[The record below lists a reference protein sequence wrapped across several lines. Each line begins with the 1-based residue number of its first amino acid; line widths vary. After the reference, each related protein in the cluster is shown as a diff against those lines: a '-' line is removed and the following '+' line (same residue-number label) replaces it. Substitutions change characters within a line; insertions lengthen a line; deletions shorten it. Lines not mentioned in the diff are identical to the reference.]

1 MSHHA
6 DTPSKTPDEP
16 KAPRRA
22 NFVVGAA
29 VVVLLVGSLIWLLAG
44 GALASPSAESN
55 LHALVHDSEG
65 NVYALPLDQDATF
78 EVATDAGRNVV
89 QVEDGVVFVSEAD
102 CDNLDCVHQGS
113 INAPGKQ
120 IICLPHKLWI
130 EVTSESDD
138 EGGHMDVNAANDGG
152 EGERE
157 DEGDSG
163 HGDGEGEGEREDE
176 GGFDDKGEGEREDE
190 DEDESGFDAVSR

>member
-1 MSHHA
+1 MNHHA

-16 KAPRRA
+16 QVPRRA
-22 NFVVGAA
+22 NFFVGAA
-29 VVVLLVGSLIWLLAG
+29 VIVLLAGSLIWLFAG
-44 GALASPSAESN
+44 GMLASPSAESN

-89 QVEDGVVFVSEAD
+89 RVEGGAVFVSEAD
-102 CDNLDCVHQGS
+102 CDNLDCVHQGA

-138 EGGHMDVNAANDGG
+138 EGGRMDVNAVNDGS
-152 EGERE
+152 E
-157 DEGDSG
+157 
-163 HGDGEGEGEREDE
+163 GEGEGVRERE
-176 GGFDDKGEGEREDE
+176 GGSDDKGGRERD
-190 DEDESGFDAVSR
+190 DESGFDVVSR